1 MNLNEYLKEYLLE
14 CKIRNLS
21 HQTIVNKQIQ
31 LNVVTNYLKDEL
43 GVTKLEKIKKDQGE
57 RKSMKKR
64 KYLALLLAAGM
75 IVQTALST
83 GGVVQ
88 VQAAEDTYVK
98 TDELT
103 DNDTAAPKKDKTIPS
118 KNQYE
123 YQKQELAA
131 FCHFGMN
138 TYTNREWGDG
148 TETPQIFNPTEF
160 VADQWVSAAQ
170 NAGMKGVILT
180 CKHHDGFCLWPTRYT
195 SHSVVSSPWKN
206 GRGDVVWEVSEACR
220 RYGMKFGIYL
230 SPWDRNKPCYGSG
243 KEYDDYYLA
252 QLTELLTGYGD
263 IFSVWLDGA
272 CGEGPN
278 GKKQIYDWKRYYECV
293 RKYQPDACICV
304 CGPDIRWCGNEAGD
318 VRKSEWSV
326 VPARTALAESVQER
340 SQQTDDKEFRMRRIT
355 SDMEDLGSRRA
366 LEGETNLIWYPA
378 EVNTSIRPGWFY
390 HPEEDDQVK
399 SLEELI
405 YIYIGAVGG
414 NATFLLN
421 IPPMPNGLLHE
432 NDVKR
437 LEEFGSWKKK
447 SFTHNLMSTAH
458 IFSENEDP
466 THPVSDLTD
475 DTSETWFQPESSELP
490 VEITICLDGS
500 YNLGYLVL
508 KEAVCYSQ
516 RVEKFEIFVK
526 EGEIWNS
533 IYTGTVIGY
542 KKIISVKGQKAQ
554 KVKIVLHDFRVLP
567 LLSFVGIYP
576 ESL

>member
-1 MNLNEYLKEYLLE
+1 MP
-14 CKIRNLS
+14 
-21 HQTIVNKQIQ
+21 
-31 LNVVTNYLKDEL
+31 
-43 GVTKLEKIKKDQGE
+43 
-57 RKSMKKR
+57 
-64 KYLALLLAAGM
+64 
-75 IVQTALST
+75 
-83 GGVVQ
+83 
-88 VQAAEDTYVK
+88 
-98 TDELT
+98 TD
-103 DNDTAAPKKDKTIPS
+103 
-118 KNQYE
+118 
-123 YQKQELAA
+123 QELIKIVPSSRQLAYQATEFYA
-131 FCHFGMN
+131 FFHFGMN

-326 VPARTALAESVQER
+326 VPARTAFAESVQER

-366 LEGETNLIWYPA
+366 LDAEINPDTPVSDVQFPLKET
-378 EVNTSIRPGWFY
+378 
-390 HPEEDDQVK
+390 
-399 SLEELI
+399 EELSFI
-405 YIYIGAVGG
+405 TSAP
-414 NATFLLN
+414 ATSTQD
-421 IPPMPNGLLHE
+421 PNKR
-432 NDVKR
+432 VIFQR
-437 LEEFGSWKKK
+437 LEEQ
-447 SFTHNLMSTAH
+447 TNVH
-458 IFSENEDP
+458 IDWTCF
-466 THPVSDLTD
+466 VSDQFSDKKNLALAQ
-475 DTSETWFQPESSELP
+475 FGNLP
-490 VEITICLDGS
+490 DGLFNAGMS
-500 YNLGYLVL
+500 DYDLLRYAKQGIIIPLENLIDKYMPNLQ
-508 KEAVCYSQ
+508 AVF
-516 RVEKFEIFVK
+516 EK
-526 EGEIWNS
+526 
-533 IYTGTVIGY
+533 
-542 KKIISVKGQKAQ
+542 
-554 KVKIVLHDFRVLP
+554 
-567 LLSFVGIYP
+567 YP
-576 ESL
+576 EY